1 MFCPNCGASNN
12 KKQNYCRFCGLNLR
26 DTAKSLT
33 NQLVFGEDSDLLKS
47 LSSVKRVI
55 DLASA
60 ALVGVL
66 TIYVLAYLFVEPIF
80 GKGVMKVSLGVLFL
94 IKFIQEI
101 IGYYQRKERG
111 KARANKFERNATE
124 QRESKEAARF
134 PEERPFEPVPSV
146 VENSTELLPIE
157 NKTRKLEEYSRG
169 DA

>member
-1 MFCPNCGASNN
+1 MYCPNCGASNN

-33 NQLVFGEDSDLLKS
+33 NQIVFGEDSDLLKS

-60 ALVGVL
+60 ALAGVL
-66 TIYVLAYLFVEPIF
+66 IVYVLAYLFFEPVV

-94 IKFIQEI
+94 LKFIQEI
-101 IGYYQRKERG
+101 IGYYQRKERS
-111 KARANKFERNATE
+111 KARANKFERGATE
-124 QRESKEAARF
+124 QSESKEAAKF
-134 PEERPFEPVPSV
+134 PGERPFEPVPSV

-157 NKTRKLEEYSRG
+157 NKTRKLEEYS
-169 DA
+169 